1 MADEVTPAPSW
12 ISKWWPSLVVAAVTA
27 AAWFVLAPWD
37 WSTVDAA
44 GHERT
49 GATGDAWAALIGVA
63 LVSGM
68 AVATVVRRRPDAVLR
83 APLAG
88 LATFIVLYAWRASQ
102 ARVKG
107 GNLWPLGLIG
117 VVLPIGLLGTFGGSW
132 LALRTIRAR
141 NRERGSAATA
151 PSPDPPPGL
160 RPRSGARSRLV
171 RAGDQVGWGTMRRYG
186 FGASHVP

>member
-1 MADEVTPAPSW
+1 MADDVTPAPSW
-12 ISKWWPSLVVAAVTA
+12 IAKWWPSLAVAAVTA
-27 AAWFVLAPWD
+27 VAWFVLAPWD

-88 LATFIVLYAWRASQ
+88 LGTFLVLYAWRASQ
-102 ARVKG
+102 ARVSG
-107 GNLWPLGLIG
+107 TNLWPLGLIG

-141 NRERGSAATA
+141 NQQREQ
-151 PSPDPPPGL
+151 PDQ
-160 RPRSGARSRLV
+160 R
-171 RAGDQVGWGTMRRYG
+171 DQRRDE
-186 FGASHVP
+186 P

>member
-141 NRERGSAATA
+141 NREREQRG
-151 PSPDPPPGL
+151 D
-160 RPRSGARSRLV
+160 GAE
-171 RAGDQVGWGTMRRYG
+171 
-186 FGASHVP
+186 P

>member
-1 MADEVTPAPSW
+1 MADEVTPTPSW

-102 ARVKG
+102 ARRQRRQ
-107 GNLWPLGLIG
+107 PLAARADRRRAAHR
-117 VVLPIGLLGTFGGSW
+117 P
-132 LALRTIRAR
+132 ARHLR
-141 NRERGSAATA
+141 
-151 PSPDPPPGL
+151 
-160 RPRSGARSRLV
+160 RLV
-171 RAGDQVGWGTMRRYG
+171 AGAADHPGPQPRAEQRGD
-186 FGASHVP
+186 GAEP

>member
-1 MADEVTPAPSW
+1 VVLHRGQLGDVDEKEAQA
-12 ISKWWPSLVVAAVTA
+12 SLPLQDLLEIGDALSIGEGLGGGGDPYVRAQASFPVVAAAGTA
-27 AAWFVLAPWD
+27 SDGRAAR
-37 WSTVDAA
+37 STVDAA

-63 LVSGM
+63 LVSGL
-68 AVATVVRRRPDAVLR
+68 AVAAVVRRRPDAVLR

-141 NRERGSAATA
+141 NHEREQRG
-151 PSPDPPPGL
+151 D
-160 RPRSGARSRLV
+160 GAE
-171 RAGDQVGWGTMRRYG
+171 
-186 FGASHVP
+186 P

>member
-88 LATFIVLYAWRASQ
+88 LATFVVLYAWRASQ
-102 ARVKG
+102 ARCQRG
-107 GNLWPLGLIG
+107 QPLAARADRRRAAHS
-117 VVLPIGLLGTFGGSW
+117 VCSAPSAARW

-141 NRERGSAATA
+141 NHEQRAATA
-151 PSPDPPPGL
+151 PTLTRRRSPAAVRSSVAPG
-160 RPRSGARSRLV
+160 SCG
-171 RAGDQVGWGTMRRYG
+171 
-186 FGASHVP
+186 